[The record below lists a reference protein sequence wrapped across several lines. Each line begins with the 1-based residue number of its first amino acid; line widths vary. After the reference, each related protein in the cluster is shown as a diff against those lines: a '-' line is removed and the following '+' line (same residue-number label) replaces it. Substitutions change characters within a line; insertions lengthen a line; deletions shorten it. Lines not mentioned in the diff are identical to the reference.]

1 MSYVHIDQALKQYA
15 DSTVL
20 KQVSLQIEKGELVT
34 LLGPSGC
41 GKSTLLRAIA
51 GLEKLDGGTISVN
64 GNDIS
69 HLPPQH
75 RNVGMVFQS
84 YALFPNMTVF
94 DNIAFGLKMRKMPR
108 KEIAVKVNPIIE
120 LIHMSDKASS
130 YPHQLSGGQQQ
141 RVALARA
148 LVTEPDIL
156 LLDEPLSALDAK
168 IRKSLQIELRNI
180 QRELKMTMIFVT
192 HDQEEAM
199 TISDRIFIM
208 NGGNIVHQG
217 KPEDIY
223 ASPKNEFVARF
234 IGSYNVLTSHELGR
248 LTGHVFKPGSYAIR
262 PEVMELHPLDPL
274 SEQQMSGMW
283 ISGII
288 SSLTVRGNVRR
299 YSIQAQDMTLL
310 VDELNVPHKSALDEG
325 LFIKVWIP
333 ADECNLLNKEG
344 D

>member
-1 MSYVHIDQALKQYA
+1 MSYVQIDGAIKQYA
-15 DSTVL
+15 DSVVL
-20 KQVSLQIEKGELVT
+20 QKVSLQVEQGELVT

-41 GKSTLLRAIA
+41 GKSTLLRCIA
-51 GLEKLDGGTISVN
+51 GLETLDGGSIRVN

-69 HLPPQH
+69 LLPPQR

-94 DNIAFGLKMRKMPR
+94 DNIAFGLKMRKMALE
-108 KEIAVKVNPIIE
+108 EIANKVNQTIE
-120 LIHMSDKASS
+120 MVHLSGKESA

-168 IRKSLQIELRNI
+168 IRKNLQSELRNI
-180 QRELKMTMIFVT
+180 QRDLKMTMIFVT

-208 NGGNIVHQG
+208 NAGEIAQQG
-217 KPEDIY
+217 KPENIY

-234 IGSYNVLTSHELGR
+234 IGSYNVLTDRDIFRLSGR
-248 LTGHVFKPGSYAIR
+248 SVSFGTYAIR
-262 PEVMELHPLDPL
+262 PEVMELYPNGEAPSKP
-274 SEQQMSGMW
+274 SEP
-283 ISGII
+283 GIRLEGNI
-288 SSLTVRGNVRR
+288 SSVTVRGNVRR
-299 YSIQAQDMTLL
+299 YQVQAQDVNLTI
-310 VDELNVPHKSALDEG
+310 DELNVPHKKILDEG
-325 LFIKVWIP
+325 LLIEVRIP
-333 ADECNLLNKEG
+333 EAACTLLE
-344 D
+344 

>member
-1 MSYVHIDQALKQYA
+1 MSYVQIDQALKRYA

-41 GKSTLLRAIA
+41 GKSTLLRSIA

-69 HLPPQH
+69 HLPPQR

-94 DNIAFGLKMRKMPR
+94 DNIAFGLKMRKWPR
-108 KEIAVKVNPIIE
+108 KEITDKVKQVIE

-168 IRKSLQIELRNI
+168 IRKNLQIELRNI

-223 ASPKNEFVARF
+223 ASPKTEFVARF
-234 IGSYNVLTSHELGR
+234 IGSYNVLTDIELHS
-248 LTGHVFKPGSYAIR
+248 LTGKSFESGSYAIR
-262 PEVMELHPLDPL
+262 PEVMELHPHDAPP
-274 SEQQMSGMW
+274 EQQQP
-283 ISGII
+283 GIWLEGI
-288 SSLTVRGNVRR
+288 VKSMTVRGNVCR
-299 YSIQAQDMTLL
+299 YLIQSQDVTLW
-310 VDELNVPHKSALDEG
+310 VDELNVPQRGALDEG
-325 LFIKVWIP
+325 LFIKVRIP
-333 ADECNLLNKEG
+333 ESECNLLE
-344 D
+344 

>member
-1 MSYVHIDQALKQYA
+1 MSYVQIDQALKQYA
-15 DSTVL
+15 GSTVL

-41 GKSTLLRAIA
+41 GKSTLLRSIA
-51 GLEKLDGGTISVN
+51 GLEKLDGGTIRVN

-69 HLPPQH
+69 QLPPQH

-108 KEIAVKVNPIIE
+108 KEIADKVNRIIE

-141 RVALARA
+141 RAALARA

-208 NGGNIVHQG
+208 NGGKIVHQG

-223 ASPKNEFVARF
+223 AFPKNEFVARF
-234 IGSYNVLTSHELGR
+234 IGSYNVLTNQELNR
-248 LTGHVFKPGSYAIR
+248 LTGHVFHPGSYAIR
-262 PEVMELHPLDPL
+262 PEVMELHPSDAPTDQRQPGL
-274 SEQQMSGMW
+274 W
-283 ISGII
+283 IEGLVGSM
-288 SSLTVRGNVRR
+288 TVRGNVRR
-299 YSIQAQDMTLL
+299 YSIVAQDVTLW
-310 VDELNVPHKSALDEG
+310 VDELNVPHKSAVDEG

-333 ADECNLLNKEG
+333 ADECNFLE
-344 D
+344 

>member
-1 MSYVHIDQALKQYA
+1 MSYVQIDQAFKQYA

-41 GKSTLLRAIA
+41 GKSTLLRSIA
-51 GLEKLDGGTISVN
+51 GLEKLDGGTINVN

-69 HLPPQH
+69 HLPPQF

-94 DNIAFGLKMRKMPR
+94 DNIAFGLKMRKWPR
-108 KEIAVKVNPIIE
+108 KEITDKVKHIIE

-208 NGGNIVHQG
+208 NGGEIVRQG

-234 IGSYNVLTSHELGR
+234 IGSYNVFTSQELNCM
-248 LTGHVFKPGSYAIR
+248 TGHSFKSGNYAIR
-262 PEVMELHPLDPL
+262 PEVMELHPHDSL
-274 SEQQMSGMW
+274 SEQQKSGMW

-288 SSLTVRGNVRR
+288 RNMTIRGNVRR
-299 YSIQAQDMTLL
+299 YTIQAQDITLW
-310 VDELNVPHKSALDEG
+310 VDELNVPQKSALDEG
-325 LFIKVWIP
+325 LFIKVWLSE
-333 ADECNLLNKEG
+333 DECNLLE
-344 D
+344 

>member
-1 MSYVHIDQALKQYA
+1 MSYVQIEQAFKQYVEN
-15 DSTVL
+15 TVL
-20 KQVSLQIEKGELVT
+20 QQVSLQIEKGELVT

-51 GLEKLDGGTISVN
+51 GLEKLDGGTICVN
-64 GNDIS
+64 DHDIS
-69 HLPPQH
+69 HLPPQR

-94 DNIAFGLKMRKMPR
+94 DNIAFGLKMRKWPR
-108 KEIAVKVNPIIE
+108 KEMTEKVKQVIE

-168 IRKSLQIELRNI
+168 IRKNLQIELRNI

-208 NGGNIVHQG
+208 NGGEIVHQG
-217 KPEDIY
+217 KPEEIY

-234 IGSYNVLTSHELGR
+234 IGSYNVLTNRDLYL
-248 LTGHVFKPGSYAIR
+248 LTGHSVKPGNYAIR
-262 PEVMELHPLDPL
+262 PEVMELHPLDSL
-274 SEQQMSGMW
+274 SEQQKSGMW

-288 SSLTVRGNVRR
+288 SSMTVRGNVRR
-299 YSIQAQDMTLL
+299 YSILAQDVTLW
-310 VDELNVPHKSALDEG
+310 VDELNVPHKSAVDEG
-325 LFIKVWIP
+325 LFIKVWVP
-333 ADECNLLNKEG
+333 VDECNLLE
-344 D
+344 

>member
-1 MSYVHIDQALKQYA
+1 MSYVQIDQAMKQYA

-41 GKSTLLRAIA
+41 GKSTLLRSIA

-64 GNDIS
+64 GNNIS
-69 HLPPQH
+69 QLPPQR

-94 DNIAFGLKMRKMPR
+94 DNIAFGLKMRKWPR
-108 KEIAVKVNPIIE
+108 NEIAVKVNQVIE

-141 RVALARA
+141 RVALARGI
-148 LVTEPDIL
+148 VTEPDIL

-168 IRKSLQIELRNI
+168 IRKNLQIELRNI

-208 NGGNIVHQG
+208 NGGKIVHQG
-217 KPEDIY
+217 KPEHIY

-234 IGSYNVLTSHELGR
+234 IGSYNVLTDRELSR
-248 LTGHVFKPGSYAIR
+248 LTGQSFKPGSYAIR
-262 PEVMELHPLDPL
+262 PEVMELHPQDVLYD
-274 SEQQMSGMW
+274 QQEPGLWLEGTVKSR
-283 ISGII
+283 
-288 SSLTVRGNVRR
+288 TVRGNVRR
-299 YSIQAQDMTLL
+299 YEIQALDVNLW
-310 VDELNVPHKSALDEG
+310 VDELNVPHKNAVDEE

-333 ADECNLLNKEG
+333 ASACNLLE
-344 D
+344 